1 MEDYEVEERAEIFQ
15 LVLNRMERG
24 TFEKD
29 VFEKEFS
36 SLSPKNIL
44 FFKLCIEYKRILQ
57 ADYSSLWENKDLK
70 EETRNLEV
78 PSNLQT
84 GNSLN
89 LLYCHIIMMIIN
101 SDEDNIFNTEFQL
114 LMSSYDR

>member
-57 ADYSSLWENKDLK
+57 ADYSSLWENTDLK
-70 EETRNLEV
+70 EESGNREV
-78 PSNLQT
+78 PSNLHI

-89 LLYCHIIMMIIN
+89 ILYCHIN
-101 SDEDNIFNTEFQL
+101 NDYEL
-114 LMSSYDR
+114 